1 MGDDVGSGERRAE
14 SLELDAWLEPVVISN
29 VIVTPPWPPG
39 EAALDM
45 EPCLLA
51 YDQRSGLVG

>member
-1 MGDDVGSGERRAE
+1 MGDDVTEVGGPRSEVGE
-14 SLELDAWLEPVVISN
+14 LQTQLEPLV

-51 YDQRSGLVG
+51 YDRQSGLVG

>member
-1 MGDDVGSGERRAE
+1 MGDDVRVSVVSGQLSVEKDTGDE
-14 SLELDAWLEPVVISN
+14 HV

-39 EAALDM
+39 EAALEM

-51 YDQRSGLVG
+51 YGQQSGLVG